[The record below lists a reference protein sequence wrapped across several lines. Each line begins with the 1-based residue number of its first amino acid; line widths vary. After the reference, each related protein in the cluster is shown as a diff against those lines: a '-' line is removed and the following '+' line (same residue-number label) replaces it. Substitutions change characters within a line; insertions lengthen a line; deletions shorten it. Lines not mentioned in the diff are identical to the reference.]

1 MKERPILFSAP
12 MVRAILDG
20 RKTQTRRIVN
30 KPIPSGHKFHGWI
43 VESTDKKR
51 DGCAAWGIGD
61 DALAYD
67 LIVAKCKYGK
77 PGDRLWVRET
87 FAHDF
92 EHNRYFYKAECD
104 DDGTV
109 PHLINGCG
117 LGGGVGNTQ
126 ISKWKPSIH
135 MPRSASRI
143 LLEVTNARVERLQ
156 DISEKDAI
164 AEGISKVP
172 FRPCDGW
179 PICDG
184 YMVGKDDGVTG
195 LQASAYKAYKKL
207 WESIN
212 GTESWDLN
220 PWVWVIDFKVLEI
233 KK

>member
-30 KPIPSGHKFHGWI
+30 KKHLPFLANITGNFL
-43 VESTDKKR
+43 
-51 DGCAAWGIGD
+51 DGKWNQRP
-61 DALAYD
+61 LP
-67 LIVAKCKYGK
+67 YGK
-77 PGDRLWVRET
+77 PGDRLWVRES
-87 FAHDF
+87 FNHDGN
-92 EHNRYFYKAECD
+92 HYIYAADLNDA
-104 DDGTV
+104 
-109 PHLINGCG
+109 
-117 LGGGVGNTQ
+117 GVQ
-126 ISKWKPSIH
+126 KWAAKWKPSIH

-143 LLEVTNARVERLQ
+143 LLEITGVRVERLQ
-156 DISEKDAI
+156 DISEEDAI
-164 AEGISKVP
+164 AEGISRVP

-195 LQASAYKAYKKL
+195 LAAKASTAYKKL

-212 GTESWDLN
+212 GPGSWDLN
-220 PWVWVIDFKVLEI
+220 PWVWVVELKVLEV